1 MNLVQIQERLKDA
14 PVQAIMQYAN
24 GMNPMVPPYLALAEL
39 KRRESMNQGAQA
51 QQAMQQGKQ
60 PSVKEQIE
68 QSAGLAGLQQRM
80 QQQGLQSLMA
90 QQRPEG
96 IPEGVP
102 QPERQPEA
110 EGIQNLPVSNQFN
123 FKEGGIIPFARGDL
137 VKGSEDPEEQQRRRD
152 QERARQLAAQTGM
165 SLEEAW
171 AALKDIATLPG
182 RGILGALETGVTRPL
197 RAAGLN
203 IPYLP
208 ASTYGGDA
216 SSMTPYMDALRRQR
230 QESGESGYAEKEA
243 ARARAITP
251 SAEAPRTAAPQL
263 LPSAMDQAQFKL
275 TGDYQSALADVMA
288 IRDPAE
294 RAAAFQALRRTQPP
308 QGVAQAERLQGLPT
322 PQGLPSPA
330 GQPMQGGIS
339 AIPGSDEAMQMMQES
354 MRGKLTPQQTYDKY
368 QELRGLYGLKD
379 QYGEERMKRIQ
390 QMEAARQQELEGRGM
405 ERLMRV
411 LGGMAGQGLKG
422 AGTAYLQSVDA
433 ERTADA
439 AFRKQMDEL
448 MGGVEEKRRAEA
460 VSGMTEAQKQIQ
472 EQQKRALESAGKIM
486 DADTQFKLQELQRKA
501 VLGRLSAEEEYIRGE
516 ILKGRKYPEIKE
528 EIARAGSLK
537 EELKDT
543 DLQKWAIQEAIKA
556 WGEPLKQNPNKLPQ
570 DEWVRQKAAE
580 IYKLHKGMSGVTA
593 KGFGATEG
601 LGATNPIFSKAD
613 AILAGG
619 K

>member
-123 FKEGGIIPFARGDL
+123 FKEGGIIPFARG
-137 VKGSEDPEEQQRRRD
+137 GNEGMEE
-152 QERARQLAAQTGM
+152 LK
-165 SLEEAW
+165 SLEQ
-171 AALKDIATLPG
+171 LKEEYYKA
-182 RGILGALETGVTRPL
+182 R
-197 RAAGLN
+197 
-203 IPYLP
+203 
-208 ASTYGGDA
+208 DA
-216 SSMTPYMDALRRQR
+216 SDL
-230 QESGESGYAEKEA
+230 ESASRIFKAIKAREA
-243 ARARAITP
+243 ADRRTVNVPVAPMEDSTSAQPQRTMPP
-251 SAEAPRTAAPQL
+251 SAGMPMGVPEGAPPPPGARPVGGLPPPGPMGGGLQL
-263 LPSAMDQAQFKL
+263 PRGGAGAM
-275 TGDYQSALADVMA
+275 
-288 IRDPAE
+288 
-294 RAAAFQALRRTQPP
+294 P
-308 QGVAQAERLQGLPT
+308 QGIPPNIQ
-322 PQGLPSPA
+322 QGLPSPA

-354 MRGKLTPQQTYDKY
+354 MRGKLTPQQAYERER
-368 QELRGLYGLKD
+368 ELAGLYGLKD

-486 DADTQFKLQELQRKA
+486 DADTQFKLQELQQKA

-516 ILKGRKYPEIKE
+516 ILKGRKYPEIIE
-528 EIARAGSLK
+528 ELARAKGA
-537 EELKDT
+537 T
-543 DLQKWAIQEAIKA
+543 RTEA
-556 WGEPLKQNPNKLPQ
+556 
-570 DEWVRQKAAE
+570 DVQKAQLKREAE
-580 IYKLHKGMSGVTA
+580 WNEISGDILRRQEWAKLGVRTLEDYLRYVQRSSGGAGESSTVASGIPPIPAGAVRLKGA
-593 KGFGATEG
+593 Q
-601 LGATNPIFSKAD
+601 
-613 AILAGG
+613 
-619 K
+619 

>member
-123 FKEGGIIPFARGDL
+123 FKEGGIIPFSDGGPTTPFGRMASSVAEKLGDISSSAS
-137 VKGSEDPEEQQRRRD
+137 KSYQESEEKRQLLQAIREELLPLAGITGAFTPQTAEQY
-152 QERARQLAAQTGM
+152 ERAGQLQRAANPTASAQE
-165 SLEEAW
+165 L
-171 AALKDIATLPG
+171 
-182 RGILGALETGVTRPL
+182 RGILAEAKRLKQPGGMPPTRP
-197 RAAGLN
+197 
-203 IPYLP
+203 
-208 ASTYGGDA
+208 STTSPDT
-216 SSMTPYMDALRRQR
+216 S
-230 QESGESGYAEKEA
+230 YAQKEL
-243 ARARAITP
+243 ARARAVTP
-251 SAEAPRTAAPQL
+251 
-263 LPSAMDQAQFKL
+263 
-275 TGDYQSALADVMA
+275 
-288 IRDPAE
+288 PAE
-294 RAAAFQALRRTQPP
+294 TQRIGMPMGVPEGAPPPPGARPVGGLPPPGPMGGGLQLPRGGAGAMP
-308 QGVAQAERLQGLPT
+308 QGVPQNIQ
-322 PQGLPSPA
+322 QGLPSPA

-354 MRGKLTPQQTYDKY
+354 MRGKLTPQQAHERER
-368 QELRGLYGLKD
+368 ELAGLYGLKD
-379 QYGEERMKRIQ
+379 QYGEERMKRLQ
-390 QMEAARQQELEGRGM
+390 QMESARQQDLEGRGM

-411 LGGMAGQGLKG
+411 LGGISGQGLKG

-486 DADTQFKLQELQRKA
+486 DADTRLKLQELQQKA
-501 VLGRLSAEEEYIRGE
+501 VLGRLSAEEEYIRSE
-516 ILKGRKYPEIKE
+516 LLKGGKYLEIIE
-528 EIARAGSLK
+528 NLARAKGA
-537 EELKDT
+537 T
-543 DLQKWAIQEAIKA
+543 RTEA
-556 WGEPLKQNPNKLPQ
+556 
-570 DEWVRQKAAE
+570 DVQKAQLKREAE
-580 IYKLHKGMSGVTA
+580 WNEISGDILRRQEWAKLGVRTLEDYLRYVQRSSG
-593 KGFGATEG
+593 G
-601 LGATNPIFSKAD
+601 
-613 AILAGG
+613 AGG
-619 K
+619 MPAAGGAQQNRPPLSSFKG

>member
-123 FKEGGIIPFARGDL
+123 FKEGGIIPFARGGNEGMEELKSLEQLKEEYYKARDASDL
-137 VKGSEDPEEQQRRRD
+137 ESASRIFKAIKAREAADRRTINVPVAPMEDSTSAQPQRTIPPS
-152 QERARQLAAQTGM
+152 TGM
-165 SLEEAW
+165 PMGVPEGAPPPPG
-171 AALKDIATLPG
+171 ARPAGGLPPPG
-182 RGILGALETGVTRPL
+182 PMGGGLQLPRGGAG
-197 RAAGLN
+197 
-203 IPYLP
+203 
-208 ASTYGGDA
+208 
-216 SSMTPYMDALRRQR
+216 
-230 QESGESGYAEKEA
+230 
-243 ARARAITP
+243 
-251 SAEAPRTAAPQL
+251 
-263 LPSAMDQAQFKL
+263 AM
-275 TGDYQSALADVMA
+275 
-288 IRDPAE
+288 
-294 RAAAFQALRRTQPP
+294 P
-308 QGVAQAERLQGLPT
+308 QGVPQNIQ
-322 PQGLPSPA
+322 QGLPSPA

-411 LGGMAGQGLKG
+411 LGGMQYQGLGG
-422 AGTAYLQSVDA
+422 AGTAYLKAKEA

-486 DADTQFKLQELQRKA
+486 DADTQFKLQELQQKA
-501 VLGRLSAEEEYIRGE
+501 VLGRLSAKEQYILSEMQNGKNYPDIIARISEAERGPQTETAEQQRYKDTYLKVAKLYDEMLVKPEGISRDEYIRREVERAMG
-516 ILKGRKYPEIKE
+516 ISPIGGASGSAIPQAAIDYLKK
-528 EIARAGSLK
+528 
-537 EELKDT
+537 
-543 DLQKWAIQEAIKA
+543 
-556 WGEPLKQNPNKLPQ
+556 NPNM
-570 DEWVRQKAAE
+570 AAQFD
-580 IYKLHKGMSGVTA
+580 A
-593 KGFGATEG
+593 KYGAG
-601 LGATNPIFSKAD
+601 ASAKYLGQ
-613 AILAGG
+613 
-619 K
+619 

>member
-14 PVQAIMQYAN
+14 PVQSIMQYAN

-123 FKEGGIIPFARGDL
+123 FKEGGIIPFARG
-137 VKGSEDPEEQQRRRD
+137 GNEGMEE
-152 QERARQLAAQTGM
+152 LK
-165 SLEEAW
+165 SLEQ
-171 AALKDIATLPG
+171 LKEEYYKA
-182 RGILGALETGVTRPL
+182 R
-197 RAAGLN
+197 
-203 IPYLP
+203 
-208 ASTYGGDA
+208 DA
-216 SSMTPYMDALRRQR
+216 SDL
-230 QESGESGYAEKEA
+230 ESASRIFKAIKAREA
-243 ARARAITP
+243 ADRRTVNVPVAPMEDSTSAQPQRTIPP
-251 SAEAPRTAAPQL
+251 SAGMPMGVPEGAPPPPGARPVGGLPPPGPMGGGLQL
-263 LPSAMDQAQFKL
+263 PRGGAGAM
-275 TGDYQSALADVMA
+275 
-288 IRDPAE
+288 
-294 RAAAFQALRRTQPP
+294 P
-308 QGVAQAERLQGLPT
+308 QGVPQNIQ
-322 PQGLPSPA
+322 QGLPSPA

-354 MRGKLTPQQTYDKY
+354 MRGKLTPQQAHERER
-368 QELRGLYGLKD
+368 ELAGLYGLKD
-379 QYGEERMKRIQ
+379 QYGEERMKRLQ
-390 QMEAARQQELEGRGM
+390 QMESARQQDLEGRGM

-411 LGGMAGQGLKG
+411 LGGISGQGLKG
-422 AGTAYLQSVDA
+422 AGPAYLQSVEA

-460 VSGMTEAQKQIQ
+460 ASGMTRAQSQIQ

-486 DADTQFKLQELQRKA
+486 DADTQFKLQELQLKA

-516 ILKGRKYPEIKE
+516 ILKGGKYLEIIE
-528 EIARAGSLK
+528 NLARAKGA
-537 EELKDT
+537 T
-543 DLQKWAIQEAIKA
+543 RTEA
-556 WGEPLKQNPNKLPQ
+556 
-570 DEWVRQKAAE
+570 DVQKAQLKREAE
-580 IYKLHKGMSGVTA
+580 WNEISGDILRRQEWAKLGVRTLEDYLRYVQRSSG
-593 KGFGATEG
+593 G
-601 LGATNPIFSKAD
+601 
-613 AILAGG
+613 AGG
-619 K
+619 APAAGGAQQNRPPLSSFKG

>member
-39 KRRESMNQGAQA
+39 KRRQAMNQGAQA

-123 FKEGGIIPFARGDL
+123 FKEGGIIPFARGGNEGMEELKSLEQLKEEYYKARDASDL
-137 VKGSEDPEEQQRRRD
+137 ESASRIFKAIKAREAADRRTVNVPVAPMEDSTSAQPQR
-152 QERARQLAAQTGM
+152 AIPPSTGM
-165 SLEEAW
+165 PMGVPEGAPPPPG
-171 AALKDIATLPG
+171 ARPAGGLPPPG
-182 RGILGALETGVTRPL
+182 PMGGGLQLPRGGAG
-197 RAAGLN
+197 
-203 IPYLP
+203 
-208 ASTYGGDA
+208 
-216 SSMTPYMDALRRQR
+216 
-230 QESGESGYAEKEA
+230 
-243 ARARAITP
+243 
-251 SAEAPRTAAPQL
+251 
-263 LPSAMDQAQFKL
+263 AM
-275 TGDYQSALADVMA
+275 
-288 IRDPAE
+288 
-294 RAAAFQALRRTQPP
+294 P
-308 QGVAQAERLQGLPT
+308 QGVPQNIQ
-322 PQGLPSPA
+322 QGLPSPA

-339 AIPGSDEAMQMMQES
+339 AIPGSDEAMQMMHES
-354 MRGKLTPQQTYDKY
+354 MRGKLTPQQAYERER
-368 QELRGLYGLKD
+368 ELAGLYGLKD

-390 QMEAARQQELEGRGM
+390 QMEAARQQELENRGM

>member
-123 FKEGGIIPFARGDL
+123 FKEGGIIPFAKGDL
-137 VKGSEDPEEQQRRRD
+137 VRNGDEGLAYRSALQERQQRK
-152 QERARQLAAQTGM
+152 M
-165 SLEEAW
+165 EEA
-171 AALKDIATLPG
+171 LQEEMERNP
-182 RGILGALETGVTRPL
+182 ALERL
-197 RAAGLN
+197 EAQRRQAMQSWN
-203 IPYLP
+203 IPE
-208 ASTYGGDA
+208 A
-216 SSMTPYMDALRRQR
+216 QR
-230 QESGESGYAEKEA
+230 IQKQIDMVRSGA
-243 ARARAITP
+243 ARVSTPETLMPPVAPMDESAGIPRQVVGAARP
-251 SAEAPRTAAPQL
+251 G
-263 LPSAMDQAQFKL
+263 M
-275 TGDYQSALADVMA
+275 
-288 IRDPAE
+288 
-294 RAAAFQALRRTQPP
+294 P
-308 QGVAQAERLQGLPT
+308 QGVPEGAPPPPGVRPAGGLP
-322 PQGLPSPA
+322 PPGPMGGGLQLPRGGAGAMPQGVPQNIQQGLPSPA

-339 AIPGSDEAMQMMQES
+339 AIPGSDEAMKMMQES

-486 DADTQFKLQELQRKA
+486 DADTQFKLQELQQKA
-501 VLGRLSAEEEYIRGE
+501 VLGRLSAKEQYILSEMKNGKNYPDIIARISEAERGLQTETAEQQRYKDTYLKVAKFYDEMLVKPTNISRDEYIRREVERAMGMSP
-516 ILKGRKYPEIKE
+516 IGGASGSAIPQAAIDYLKK
-528 EIARAGSLK
+528 
-537 EELKDT
+537 
-543 DLQKWAIQEAIKA
+543 
-556 WGEPLKQNPNKLPQ
+556 NPNM
-570 DEWVRQKAAE
+570 AAQFD
-580 IYKLHKGMSGVTA
+580 A
-593 KGFGATEG
+593 KYGAG
-601 LGATNPIFSKAD
+601 ASAKYLGQ
-613 AILAGG
+613 
-619 K
+619 